1 MSYEVINVSRK
12 KLDDMKDHYR
22 SSLKTTVPQGA
33 IFSAKTAVGC
43 HVTAYQSGKVLFQG
57 KEASK
62 EAAQWQNE
70 LSAPKHSLA
79 TSTTQKSH
87 VDNHSYYPP
96 NNLETLTILGS
107 DETGTGDYFGPMT
120 VACVHLTAEQMKTI
134 DSWGV
139 RDSKTIKD
147 VAIRDLAPKLLNE
160 CIYSLLILKNDKYN
174 HMQKKGMNQGQMK
187 ALLHHRA
194 IMNVM
199 TTCKEKNL
207 DFDGVLVDQFVTP
220 SGYFKYLSDNGTS
233 WSAKKPIYFATKAES
248 KHPAVATASIL
259 ARYAFLK
266 EMDTLSKKFGV
277 TIPKGAGPHVDLAAK
292 EIIQQYGKETLYS
305 ITKWHFSNTQRALAL

>member
-1 MSYEVINVSRK
+1 MSYDVIIVSRK
-12 KLDDMKDHYR
+12 KLDDMKAHYR
-22 SSLKTTVPQGA
+22 SSLNATAPQGA
-33 IFSAKTAVGC
+33 IFTAKTTGC
-43 HVTAYQSGKVLFQG
+43 HVTAYKSGKVLFQG
-57 KEASK
+57 KEATK

-70 LSAPKHSLA
+70 SLGTPQSVT
-79 TSTTQKSH
+79 TSTSQKSH

-96 NNLETLTILGS
+96 NNLEELTILGS

-120 VACVHLTAEQMKTI
+120 VVCAHLTAEQMKTI

-147 VAIRDLAPKLLNE
+147 AYIRDLAPRLLDE
-160 CIYSLLILKNDKYN
+160 CTYSLLILKNDKYN
-174 HMQKKGMNQGQMK
+174 DMQAKGMNQGQMK
-187 ALLHHRA
+187 ALLHHQA
-194 IMNVM
+194 ITNVM

-220 SGYFKYLSDNGTS
+220 SGYFKYLSSDDKTWES
-233 WSAKKPIYFATKAES
+233 RKPIYFATKAES

-266 EMDTLSKKFGV
+266 EMDTLSKTLGV
-277 TIPKGAGPHVDLAAK
+277 TIPKGAGPHVDIAAK
-292 EIIQQYGKETLYS
+292 EILHQHGKETLYS
-305 ITKWHFSNTQRALAL
+305 ITKWHFSNTKRALS